1 MTGDTLTSSDATA
14 AAMDRRILEQ
24 LLMMMM
30 VHSLLQK
37 EDDDDDGDAL
47 KKMAMEC
54 MAANKREQSAVS
66 MAQLLVVAERML
78 DAQLLR
84 LLAGGLEG
92 REVLSSDAAS
102 DQQLMD
108 ADAAAAKKK
117 RAAAKAAKKKRNKRN
132 KAAAKPKKTKLVSW
146 LGGGILP
153 LIMMAAFGSITTL
166 IAFSLIHQS
175 DGSSEGEDPPT
186 LPPSA
191 STSLGQRDI
200 QSIISPLPVPVVL
213 AVKSP
218 IFSPSDSDVS
228 NPSMKSD
235 DRVVS
240 TCLDTPNWKDKD
252 GYGCDHYED
261 MYESGCSGTE
271 KWVGNMGLA
280 IDHCCFCGGGSHTL
294 PLTTSSSSICT
305 EDTQGWYDQRGFDCV
320 WYEVMDGPGCPKYG
334 DQIAQESSTVK
345 GTAYDHCCYCKNA
358 VVASNV
364 SPAAV
369 ASSSSETCVDTPEW
383 TNVIGIGCKDYPEND
398 FPGCPIYGT
407 SYTGV
412 MGSAAENC
420 CYCKDPTCDD
430 FNQFC
435 EGFSGVLDYG
445 EIGELCEKAASC
457 SCKTDPF
464 NIITRDVEVAYSKET
479 FGLYNDCK
487 CNYWLSLCED
497 REIGEACDY
506 ASEYCCGDKSVVFN
520 DDGSQDFFFV
530 NSPQCY
536 CDFSKYVENEFGHKM
551 SSKAIIDDYEYSNP
565 CWQTI
570 WPSSTDENK
579 KSLEAIYYATNG
591 QYWTNNDGWMDETV
605 DHCKWYGISCDEEG
619 HVTGIDLRDNNLA
632 GQFPVYTRDAYI
644 EKLPVAESQWYLT
657 KYGLANLYELKTLDL
672 AENKL
677 TGTIE
682 YRPLY
687 NLRVL
692 ASFDVSG
699 NQLSGEVEA
708 LIAPSIKYADFSN
721 NGFTSMRRFEKY
733 KVRSL
738 QTLRYCDVSNNV
750 IQQNATDILEIIAPN
765 IEQFI
770 ASNNNISGSLPVSLN
785 NLPKLRQFIMASNAL
800 CGDLPDFTQ
809 SFATLQELDVSNQ
822 TEGFTGPIPEK
833 LWRSLSLKILNL
845 ADNMLTGTIPSLVG
859 NLAVLEV
866 LDLSNNLLK
875 GSLSS
880 ELGLLGGRASL
891 KRLGLSN
898 NAFTGAIPVQ
908 VGQLQGASVL
918 LKDNRF
924 QNTSTTAPLNLC
936 LEREVKEFDLADDTV
951 LCPPD
956 RNILS
961 DFYDSAKGV
970 EWTDGSLWLDE
981 YASCC
986 DWKGVACDD
995 MNHVTKLSLSNN
1007 GLSGRLS
1014 KSIGNLTFMT
1024 EMDLSDNDIK
1034 ASIPTELG
1042 KLSNLIYL
1050 RLSYNAFTGTVPE
1063 GLAEMKGLQLLQLQ
1077 SNRITKMPIIPRL
1090 DDFIHGQSTFVT
1102 DCGVPSAFD
1111 EALECDNCTMCCN
1124 INEGCHPQE
1133 KTKVQKLGLKGYGSA
1148 AAALLT
1154 FFVAL
1159 CFMVAFLL
1167 YISARRKNIGYS
1179 GTSEIETR
1187 IKENDMYALSKIGK
1201 DSVYS
1206 YFVTD
1211 KVCGWF
1217 IALATLGI
1225 QFGILVFFILAS
1237 EANLQN
1243 DRTDIQFT
1251 WHCPRDTD
1259 ACNNRTDLTDAGW
1272 AIYYVLMIAFL
1283 SKDMINGSKLIY
1295 HSAKITHSFKSRI
1308 RYFFGGTCLCL
1319 ITLFALYVSTV
1330 YNKAIAT
1337 SNTDIIVNSVIVLFA
1352 MDVDEWIFST
1362 LEAIN
1367 DNWTSHS
1374 SASDDEM
1381 KDKIASQQEELRSL
1395 REIVDR
1401 MQESQAQIDQIASQ
1415 QEELRKLCEIVEK
1428 MQELHASAHSENVVA
1443 GCASDI
1449 NAQQLETEHVYR

>member
-1 MTGDTLTSSDATA
+1 M
-14 AAMDRRILEQ
+14 
-24 LLMMMM
+24 
-30 VHSLLQK
+30 
-37 EDDDDDGDAL
+37 
-47 KKMAMEC
+47 
-54 MAANKREQSAVS
+54 N
-66 MAQLLVVAERML
+66 
-78 DAQLLR
+78 
-84 LLAGGLEG
+84 
-92 REVLSSDAAS
+92 
-102 DQQLMD
+102 
-108 ADAAAAKKK
+108 
-117 RAAAKAAKKKRNKRN
+117 
-132 KAAAKPKKTKLVSW
+132 
-146 LGGGILP
+146 
-153 LIMMAAFGSITTL
+153 
-166 IAFSLIHQS
+166 
-175 DGSSEGEDPPT
+175 
-186 LPPSA
+186 
-191 STSLGQRDI
+191 
-200 QSIISPLPVPVVL
+200 
-213 AVKSP
+213 
-218 IFSPSDSDVS
+218 
-228 NPSMKSD
+228 SD

-252 GYGCDHYED
+252 GYGCAHYEG

-294 PLTTSSSSICT
+294 PNTTSSSSICT
-305 EDTQGWYDQRGFDCV
+305 EDTEGWFDQHGYDCV

-334 DQIAQESSTVK
+334 DQIARESSTVK

-369 ASSSSETCVDTPEW
+369 ASSSSETETCEDTEGW
-383 TNVIGIGCKDYPEND
+383 RDDNGNGCKVYQDSD
-398 FPGCPIYGT
+398 VPGCPMYGT
-407 SYTGV
+407 NFTGDK
-412 MGSAAENC
+412 GSAAENC

-430 FNQFC
+430 FNRKC
-435 EGFSGVLDYG
+435 EERSVFWDYG
-445 EIGELCEKAASC
+445 ETGELCDKAASC

-464 NIITRDVEVAYSKET
+464 NIITRDFELVNAYDLYTKET
-479 FGLYNDCK
+479 FGLYDECK
-487 CNYWLSLCED
+487 CNFWLSLCED
-497 REIGEACDY
+497 RQIGEACDY
-506 ASEYCCGDKSVVFN
+506 ASEYCCGDEIYVFN
-520 DDGSQDFFFV
+520 DDE
-530 NSPQCY
+530 CY
-536 CDFSKYVENEFGHKM
+536 CDFSKYAENEFGHKM

-565 CWQTI
+565 CGQGNWR
-570 WPSSTDENK
+570 SSFDEEK
-579 KSLEAIYYATNG
+579 ESLEAIYNATNG
-591 QYWTNNDGWMDETV
+591 QNWRSNDGWRDETV
-605 DHCKWYGISCDEEG
+605 DHCQWYGISCDDEG

-632 GQFPVYTRDAYI
+632 GQFPVYTRVGSMDIAT
-644 EKLPVAESQWYLT
+644 PESWYYT

-692 ASFDVSG
+692 ASFDVSR

-708 LIAPSIKYADFSN
+708 LIAPSVNYANFSN

-733 KVRSL
+733 KVSSFQSL
-738 QTLRYCDVSNNV
+738 RFFNMSNNI
-750 IQQNATDILEIIAPN
+750 IQQNATDLLENIPPN

-770 ASNNNISGSLPVSLN
+770 APNNNIRGSLPASLN
-785 NLPKLRQFIMASNAL
+785 NLPKLRQFNMASNSL
-800 CGDLPDFTQ
+800 SGILPGFTE
-809 SFATLQELDVSNQ
+809 SLAILEELDLSNQ
-822 TEGFTGPIPEK
+822 TKGLKGPIPED
-833 LWRSLSLKILNL
+833 LWRSLSLKRLNL
-845 ADNMLTGTIPSLVG
+845 ADNRLTGNLPSLVG

-875 GSLSS
+875 GSLPS
-880 ELGLLGGRASL
+880 ELGLLGGGASL
-891 KRLGLSN
+891 KLLGLTN
-898 NAFTGAIPVQ
+898 NAFTGVIPYQ
-908 VGQLQGASVL
+908 IGQLQGASVL
-918 LKDNRF
+918 LKENHF

-956 RNILS
+956 RNVLS
-961 DFYDSAKGV
+961 DFYDSAKGA

-1077 SNRITKMPIIPRL
+1077 SNRITKMPTIPRL
-1090 DDFIHGQSTFVT
+1090 NDFIHGQSTFVT

-1124 INEGCHPQE
+1124 ADDDCYPQE
-1133 KTKVQKLGLKGYGSA
+1133 ETGLKDYGTFA
-1148 AAALLT
+1148 FAL
-1154 FFVAL
+1154 FACFIAL
-1159 CFMVAFLL
+1159 FFMVAFLL
-1167 YISARRKNIGYS
+1167 YITARRKNIGNT
-1179 GTSEIETR
+1179 GTSEMMTS
-1187 IKENDMYALSKIGK
+1187 IKKVDMYALSKIGK

-1211 KVCGWF
+1211 KKPTCKMTVPIYNSPG
-1217 IALATLGI
+1217 IVLATLM
-1225 QFGILVFFILAS
+1225 
-1237 EANLQN
+1237 
-1243 DRTDIQFT
+1243 R
-1251 WHCPRDTD
+1251 
-1259 ACNNRTDLTDAGW
+1259 
-1272 AIYYVLMIAFL
+1272 
-1283 SKDMINGSKLIY
+1283 
-1295 HSAKITHSFKSRI
+1295 
-1308 RYFFGGTCLCL
+1308 
-1319 ITLFALYVSTV
+1319 VSIV

-1337 SNTDIIVNSVIVLFA
+1337 SNTDIIVNSVIVLFV

-1381 KDKIASQQEELRSL
+1381 KDKIASQQEELRNL

-1401 MQESQAQIDQIASQ
+1401 MQESQAQMDQIASQ

-1428 MQELHASAHSENVVA
+1428 MQELHASAHSENVVF
-1443 GCASDI
+1443 GCEGDI